1 MPTNQRPVY
10 LQAVGCICAGV
21 HSVDQLRDVLFQ
33 KHPSGLNPDDR
44 LLPDRTIHYGSVS
57 LSEDAVDLPRTLR
70 LVRHALKQLTAQSNV
85 TSRFPSER
93 IGVVLGSSTSGLK
106 ETEEAMQTR
115 ARHGQLPKGFDIRT
129 LNLHE
134 AAHFVARE
142 LGITGPS
149 YTISN
154 ACASGAMAIV
164 SAVRLLRSGLVDAVI
179 TGGIDGASRF
189 TTAGFD
195 ALGALSH
202 DPCLPFCSER
212 AGINLGEGGALLLLT
227 LEPSKVRVSGW
238 AETSDAHH
246 ISAPHPTGKGAVEC
260 MRAALRQADLSPED
274 IDFVSAHGT
283 ATHHNDAAEALAIH
297 TVFGSSTPVASL
309 KHLSGHTLAGAG
321 ALQGAIAWALL
332 TQNDEGQLPLNST
345 DGSVDPALAPIA
357 LIRHSVRLHRPLR
370 HVLCNAFAFG
380 GSNATLVF
388 SRHS

>member
-1 MPTNQRPVY
+1 MRNQSPIYV
-10 LQAVGCICAGV
+10 QAVGCVCADV
-21 HSVDQLRDVLFQ
+21 LCINQLRDALFQ
-33 KHPSGLNPDDR
+33 NQPSGIKPNAR
-44 LLPDRTIHYGSVS
+44 VLPDRLVHYGMVE
-57 LSEDAVDLPRTLR
+57 LANEDADLPRTLR
-70 LVRHALKQLTAQSNV
+70 LVRHALRQIGSQAGPLD
-85 TSRFPSER
+85 RFEPHR

-106 ETEEAMQTR
+106 ETEAAMQTR
-115 ARHGQLPKGFDIRT
+115 HLQGYMPDTFDIRT

-134 AAHFVARE
+134 PARFVAQE
-142 LGITGPS
+142 LGVTGPV

-154 ACASGAMAIV
+154 ACASGAMAVI
-164 SAVRLLRSGLVDAVI
+164 SAVRLLQSGLVDAVI

-195 ALGALSH
+195 ALSAMSH
-202 DPCLPFCSER
+202 EPCLPFCAER

-227 LEPSKVRVSGW
+227 REPSDIRISGW

-246 ISAPHPTGKGAVEC
+246 ISAPHPEGKGAVAC
-260 MRAALRQADLSPED
+260 MREALRTAGLTPDQ

-283 ATHHNDAAEALAIH
+283 GTHHNDAAESMAVHA
-297 TVFGSSTPVASL
+297 VFGKKTPVASL

-321 ALQGAIAWALL
+321 ALQGAIAYALL
-332 TQNDEGQLPLNST
+332 TDNDDGLLPANTT
-345 DGSVDPALAPIA
+345 DGTLDPSLAPIN
-357 LIRHSVRLHRPLR
+357 LVREPVRLRRPLR